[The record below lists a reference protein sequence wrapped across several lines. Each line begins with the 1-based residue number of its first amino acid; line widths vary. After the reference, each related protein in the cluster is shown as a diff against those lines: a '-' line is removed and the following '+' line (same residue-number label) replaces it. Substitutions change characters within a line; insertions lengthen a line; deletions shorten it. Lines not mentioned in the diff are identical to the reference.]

1 MKSITSRLVI
11 NIKTPCALNTTTIV
25 FKKTFYNEKDFN
37 CEIGYGNF
45 IYESV
50 TARYHVFVILFF
62 FPFKFE

>member
-1 MKSITSRLVI
+1 MKSITSRPVI
-11 NIKTPCALNTTTIV
+11 NIKTPSSLNTTTIV

-37 CEIGYGNF
+37 CELSYGHF

-62 FPFKFE
+62 SLQI